1 MLYNNR
7 SLKIMW
13 DPWSH
18 DSLTAFL
25 TLEQLQNGKQSQIL
39 FVFLLYCVY
48 EWESAPLLPLGC
60 VYYVKEVYAVWE
72 SLSTVY
78 VSEFDFQATGKV
90 TASSLV
96 VLSLIRWAE
105 VTNLPTLCPILFMT
119 VIIWHFIFISVGQK
133 IMNSTVLCIVL
144 PFISQLQCCL

>member
-7 SLKIMW
+7 SLKIIW

-18 DSLTAFL
+18 DSLTASL
-25 TLEQLQNGKQSQIL
+25 TLEQFQNGEQCQIL
-39 FVFLLYCVY
+39 FVFLFYCVY
-48 EWESAPLLPLGC
+48 EWENASWLPLEC

-78 VSEFDFQATGKV
+78 VSEFDFQATVKV

-105 VTNLPTLCPILFMT
+105 VTNLPTVCSIVFMT
-119 VIIWHFIFISVGQK
+119 VITWHFK
-133 IMNSTVLCIVL
+133 IHFRRAENN
-144 PFISQLQCCL
+144 